1 MLSSAHDAF
10 AERLAW
16 AAVQVEASL
25 SAILDDEIEAG
36 ETYRPPRLA
45 AAMRHAALTGG
56 KRFRPFLVIE
66 TARLFGAGPNGPV
79 LAAAA
84 VECVHSYSLVH
95 DDLPAMDD
103 DDLRR
108 GMPTVHKAFDE
119 ATAILAGDALL
130 TLAFDILSRP
140 QVHPDAGVR
149 IALTAT
155 LARAAGVGGMAG
167 GQMLDL
173 EAEGATLDEAAIRRL
188 QAMKT
193 GALIAA
199 SCEMGAVLGG
209 AERGGESGDPRLRPG
224 ARPRLPARRRSPR
237 RRSLGGRAR
246 QGHRQGRRPRQGHAG
261 RPARPG
267 KSPPPPHRRSRQMRA
282 PPSPLRRRRIYPRR
296 GGPLRRGAAALANL
310 ATPRR
315 ISPCR

>member
-1 MLSSAHDAF
+1 
-10 AERLAW
+10 
-16 AAVQVEASL
+16 
-25 SAILDDEIEAG
+25 
-36 ETYRPPRLA
+36 
-45 AAMRHAALTGG
+45 MRHAALTGG

-66 TARLFGAGPNGPV
+66 TARLFGAEAERPV

-155 LARAAGVGGMAG
+155 LARAAGRRRHGG
-167 GQMLDL
+167 
-173 EAEGATLDEAAIRRL
+173 
-188 QAMKT
+188 
-193 GALIAA
+193 
-199 SCEMGAVLGG
+199 
-209 AERGGESGDPRLRPG
+209 RPD
-224 ARPRLPARRRSPR
+224 ARPRSRGRRRSTR
-237 RRSLGGRAR
+237 
-246 QGHRQGRRPRQGHAG
+246 
-261 RPARPG
+261 
-267 KSPPPPHRRSRQMRA
+267 
-282 PPSPLRRRRIYPRR
+282 PPSAACRR
-296 GGPLRRGAAALANL
+296 
-310 ATPRR
+310 
-315 ISPCR
+315 